1 LYFRPRQGPVE
12 NPRGWIVGEDGCKIL
27 MVHKR
32 ILPDYE
38 TDCKTEG
45 S

>member
-1 LYFRPRQGPVE
+1 VKKPC
-12 NPRGWIVGEDGCKIL
+12 GWIVGEDGCKVL
-27 MVHKR
+27 MVHKG
-32 ILPDYE
+32 ILPDHE

>member
-1 LYFRPRQGPVE
+1 VK
-12 NPRGWIVGEDGCKIL
+12 NPCGWIVGEDGCKVL
-27 MVHKR
+27 MVHKS